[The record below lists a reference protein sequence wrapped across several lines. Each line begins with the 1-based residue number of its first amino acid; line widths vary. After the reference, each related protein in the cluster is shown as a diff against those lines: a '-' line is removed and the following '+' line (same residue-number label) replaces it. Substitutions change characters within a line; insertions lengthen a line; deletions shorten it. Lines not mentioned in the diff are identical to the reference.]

1 MKIERFGIEEKRENK
16 WKNFI
21 KLLFFVI
28 VIFIIY
34 KFPPKVVNN
43 IQQLIKGLTAECDL
57 TATWI
62 SSLATILGG
71 IISGLFTYFGVLI
84 TLKQY
89 KSSEKKQSRL
99 ECIPFLRI
107 ELDGL
112 YNKELDLK
120 IPKQERIYEIRN
132 INPKNSIKPQKTLYL
147 KLKIS
152 NVGNG
157 FANTLVVKTGENF
170 GGIAY
175 KKLILK
181 NDSSELYLKINI
193 YDETINNYE
202 IEFAIQYIDCK
213 TNEYIQSYSITFEN
227 QDFKNADINNGYPK
241 FLSQVHKI

>member
-1 MKIERFGIEEKRENK
+1 M
-16 WKNFI
+16 
-21 KLLFFVI
+21 
-28 VIFIIY
+28 
-34 KFPPKVVNN
+34 
-43 IQQLIKGLTAECDL
+43 
-57 TATWI
+57 
-62 SSLATILGG
+62 
-71 IISGLFTYFGVLI
+71 
-84 TLKQY
+84 
-89 KSSEKKQSRL
+89 
-99 ECIPFLRI
+99 RI

-112 YNKELDLK
+112 YNNKELDLK
-120 IPKQERIYEIRN
+120 ILKQERIYEIRN

-213 TNEYIQSYSITFEN
+213 TNEYIQSYSIMFEN
-227 QDFKNADINNGYPK
+227 QDFKNVEISNGYPI
-241 FLSQVHKI
+241 FLSEAHKI